1 VASALNRFSSNDAPN
16 RRIFGQSNSGSSS
29 KKRGRHLFQRRLSAN
44 ICPGFMAYVQRSQRV
59 EGAQP
64 ANLDANDLASKPA
77 FVGVIN
83 AQNAVDRRPV

>member
-1 VASALNRFSSNDAPN
+1 
-16 RRIFGQSNSGSSS
+16 
-29 KKRGRHLFQRRLSAN
+29 
-44 ICPGFMAYVQRSQRV
+44 MAYVQRSQRV